1 MRHKIYYANKE
12 VRDVSQIREG
22 DIVVRKSYGK
32 DILFF
37 VEEIQSGS
45 VREIAILKGLTIRIT
60 ADSCLEDLERVA
72 TKEVR
77 EILNSWDENLLGE
90 KAKKGRKNRLEKW
103 ERTGKILHLDGDRR
117 YAEKSARYYARNGLE
132 AVVKNIK
139 ESEQARLVGK
149 FVERYQPDIV
159 VITGHDG
166 MIKKKVGYNDMGNYR
181 NSRFF
186 MEAVKAV
193 RRYSQDIVVFAGA
206 CQSYYEGLIEV
217 GANFAS
223 SPARILI
230 DFKDPLVVAC
240 KIATTDCH
248 QFLMIQDFEDELRD
262 GRRGIN
268 GIGSMGKKEK
278 RFTQ

>member
-1 MRHKIYYANKE
+1 MLGR
-12 VRDVSQIREG
+12 IREG

-32 DILFF
+32 DILFC
-37 VEEIQSGS
+37 VEEI
-45 VREIAILKGLTIRIT
+45 RELPIGKLAILKGLTIRIT
-60 ADSCLEDLERVA
+60 ADSLLEDLEKVA
-72 TKEVR
+72 VKEVKETLR
-77 EILNSWDENLLGE
+77 SWDEKILGE
-90 KAKKGRKNRLEKW
+90 KEKKGAKTRWEKV
-103 ERTGKILHLDGDRR
+103 EQTGRILHLDGDRR
-117 YAEKSARYYARNGLE
+117 YAEKSERYYLKNGLE

-139 ESEQARLVGK
+139 ESEQARLIRK
-149 FVERYQPDIV
+149 FVEKYRPDVV

-166 MIKKKVGYNDMGNYR
+166 MLKKKVGYNDMNNYR

-186 MEAVKAV
+186 MEAVKEV
-193 RRYSQDIVVFAGA
+193 RKCSQDIVIFAGA

-240 KIATTDCH
+240 KIAMTDCH
-248 QFLMIQDFEDELRD
+248 QFLMIQDIEDELRD

-268 GIGSMGKKEK
+268 GIGSMGKKEVK
-278 RFTQ
+278 YIQ

>member
-1 MRHKIYYANKE
+1 MLSR
-12 VRDVSQIREG
+12 IREG

-32 DILFF
+32 DILFY
-37 VEEIQSGS
+37 VAEIRDLPSGK
-45 VREIAILKGLTIRIT
+45 IAILKGLTIRIT
-60 ADSCLEDLERVA
+60 ADSVIEDLERVA
-72 TKEVR
+72 TRQVR
-77 EILNSWDENLLGE
+77 EILRSWDERVLGE
-90 KAKKGRKNRLEKW
+90 KQKKGMKSRFEKI

-117 YAEKSARYYARNGLE
+117 YAEKSERYYSKNGLE

-139 ESEQARLVGK
+139 ESEQARLIGK
-149 FVERYQPDIV
+149 FVEKYSPDIV

-166 MIKKKVGYNDMGNYR
+166 MIKKKMGYNDVNNYR

-186 MEAVKAV
+186 MEAVKVV
-193 RRYSQDIVVFAGA
+193 RKYSQNIVIFAGA

-223 SPARILI
+223 SPDRILI

-248 QFLMIQDFEDELRD
+248 QFLMIQDFEGELRD

-268 GIGSMGKKEK
+268 GIGSMGKKEIK
-278 RFTQ
+278 FIQ